1 MESNLSIL
9 VRLHRKRSGLT
20 QAALARLAGVGKSAV
35 FDIEHGKLTVQWITV
50 LKVLAVLN
58 IQLELRPPSEES

>member
-1 MESNLSIL
+1 MGPDIATS
-9 VRLHRKRSGLT
+9 VRFHRKRSGLT
-20 QAALARLAGVGKSAV
+20 QAGLAELAGVGKSAV

-58 IQLELRPPSEES
+58 IIIELKSPGEDK